1 MESLADQSLRLEKEK
16 QEILVENAENIEH
29 TLAAVLSN
37 KQQRR
42 LKFKVDLHVVTMIS
56 IILAVSVIDRIN
68 IGSAKVLGMDDD
80 IEVSKGARY
89 SVCLLI
95 FFLGYFLAEIPSN
108 MMLVKVGADD
118 WLSFLT
124 FGFGLC
130 VMCMGFV
137 PNWQILAFLRF
148 VLGLLEGGIFPA
160 CLFLL
165 SSWYRGTGSIADYRA
180 FMPCRPWRQ
189 PLIEGAATMVIDLGS
204 YFFISDFP
212 DKAKVLK
219 PHERQHVQD
228 ELREDMGNATT
239 DTLTYACVVVPTY
252 GLGFFTPTILTGLG
266 YRGVQAT
273 LHSAPLYAAAV
284 GMLLLSSYLGD
295 KLKVRGPLTIIQDA
309 MTLAGMLLV
318 RPLYSSEVRYL
329 GIFLAVM
336 GVMGNQITILTFA
349 QNNIVGSLKR
359 LLFSALNIGGGAISG
374 IIGNT
379 IFRSQDA
386 PFYAPGLYSVVT
398 LQVLMIVLTF
408 GSIAAFACKS
418 RQADRENKIIHGI
431 EGWRYTL

>member
-108 MMLVKVGADD
+108 MMLVK
-118 WLSFLT
+118 
-124 FGFGLC
+124 
-130 VMCMGFV
+130 
-137 PNWQILAFLRF
+137 
-148 VLGLLEGGIFPA
+148 
-160 CLFLL
+160 
-165 SSWYRGTGSIADYRA
+165 
-180 FMPCRPWRQ
+180 
-189 PLIEGAATMVIDLGS
+189 IEGAATMVIDLGS

-408 GSIAAFACKS
+408 GSIAAFACKN